1 MEDFLL
7 EPSLFAIKAIAILD
21 NDGNRLLA
29 KYYDSSK
36 FPNIKEQKKFEKFL
50 FKKTVKASNEI
61 IMLDG
66 LTILYR
72 SSVDLY
78 FYVMGSSYEN
88 ELMLLSALD
97 CLFSSLNT
105 ILRKDFE
112 KKALLDHMDIVLL
125 ALDEICDN
133 GILMESDPEV
143 VVSRAQLRLD
153 DLPLAEQTVAH
164 VQAGLRAKMD
174 ATTALVQSAKEQ
186 LKWSLLK

>member
-29 KYYDSSK
+29 KYYDSGK

-143 VVSRAQLRLD
+143 VVSRDRKS
-153 DLPLAEQTVAH
+153 V
-164 VQAGLRAKMD
+164 V
-174 ATTALVQSAKEQ
+174 
-186 LKWSLLK
+186 